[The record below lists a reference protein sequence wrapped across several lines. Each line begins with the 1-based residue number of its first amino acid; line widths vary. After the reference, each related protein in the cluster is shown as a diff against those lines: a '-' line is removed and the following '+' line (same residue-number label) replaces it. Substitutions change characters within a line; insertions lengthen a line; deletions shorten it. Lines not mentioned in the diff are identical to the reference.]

1 MGDSTNSPTCHNVS
15 DNQWL
20 TCKRN
25 SKQNQNKNVAGLQ
38 LSRTLRFQAEF
49 IRVIFLQ
56 VHLYQHICED
66 GNE

>member
-1 MGDSTNSPTCHNVS
+1 MIFSGSHV
-15 DNQWL
+15 
-20 TCKRN
+20 KGA